1 MGLYDNIPSGYYL
14 KAMIHGYPV
23 QRFWH
28 KSKLAEIS
36 KYIPDNPNITLLDLG
51 CGAGNFFFQHKKGAK
66 KRIGIDIARKQILY
80 ARRIMPD
87 AEWICADITRTKLPK
102 ADYVVL
108 SEIIEHVPNNIQ
120 LIKKIHI
127 TLNND
132 GKLIL
137 TTPNY
142 SSFWWLIEH
151 LWRLV
156 SPIKYKEHHI
166 NMFTLSRLRKFVNMA
181 GFKIKELKTLF
192 LITPFIALFSE
203 ALAQKLLPYEQKII
217 GQFGLIIFAV
227 LEKQKQL

>member
-1 MGLYDNIPSGYYL
+1 MGLYDDIPGGYYL
-14 KAMIHGYPV
+14 NAMLYGYPV

-51 CGAGNFFFQHKKGAK
+51 CGA
-66 KRIGIDIARKQILY
+66 
-80 ARRIMPD
+80 
-87 AEWICADITRTKLPK
+87 
-102 ADYVVL
+102 
-108 SEIIEHVPNNIQ
+108 
-120 LIKKIHI
+120 HI